1 MSFPIHYLDH
11 SMRLTEQ
18 ERQTIKQV
26 IQCYDE
32 QAQVLLFGSRTD
44 AEKKGGHIDLL
55 VISQILGF
63 ADKLNILADL
73 HGELGDQNIDIVLDS
88 DGSGD
93 FARTVLPTAIKL

>member
-1 MSFPIHYLDH
+1 MLFPIHYLDH
-11 SMRLTEQ
+11 AMRLTEQ

-32 QAQVLLFGSRTD
+32 QAQILLFGSRAD
-44 AEKKGGHIDLL
+44 AEKKGGDIDLL
-55 VISQILGF
+55 VISQTLGF

-73 HGELGDQNIDIVLDS
+73 HGELGDQKIDIVLDR